1 MAGVNIVVKGTTNG
15 TTTDSEGK
23 LGINADEGN
32 IGVFSFI
39 GYVSMEVR
47 VAGQSVLDVALQ
59 KDVKSLNEVVVNAG
73 YYTTT
78 KETQTG
84 NIVKIEAK
92 DIEKQPVSNPLAA
105 LQGRVAGLEIT
116 QSTGVPGG
124 NYQVRIR
131 GTNSLS
137 NGNDPLYIIDGVPFT
152 STSMSFR
159 ETSGSILGNP
169 NPAVSQ
175 GSSTLNSINPS
186 DIESIE
192 VLKDADATAIYGSR
206 GSNGVILIT
215 TKKGKTGQT
224 KVDFNLYSGIAQ
236 VPHQMDLLSTSTYL
250 EMKREAFKN
259 DVRIPNVDNSPDL
272 LVWDTT
278 RYTNWQ
284 KELIGGTANITDAQ
298 LSISGGE

>member
-1 MAGVNIVVKGTTNG
+1 MKLKKETEAKDKDQSMLNEDKNDDRYGAVMQINGNVTDATTQQPMAGVNIVVKGTTNG
-15 TTTDSEGK
+15 TSTDAEGK
-23 LGINADEGN
+23 YGINAEDGD
-32 IGVFSFI
+32 IIVFYFI
-39 GYVSMEVR
+39 GYTSVEMKVG
-47 VAGQSVLDVALQ
+47 GQSIMDVAMQ
-59 KDVKSLNEVVVNAG
+59 VDVKSLDEVVVNAG

-169 NPAVSQ
+169 NPAASQ
-175 GSSTLNSINPS
+175 GSSPLNSINPS

-224 KVDFNLYSGIAQ
+224 KVDFNFYS
-236 VPHQMDLLSTSTYL
+236 
-250 EMKREAFKN
+250 
-259 DVRIPNVDNSPDL
+259 
-272 LVWDTT
+272 
-278 RYTNWQ
+278 
-284 KELIGGTANITDAQ
+284 
-298 LSISGGE
+298 

>member
-105 LQGRVAGLEIT
+105 LQGRVAGLEVI
-116 QSTGVPGG
+116 QQNGVPGG
-124 NYQVRIR
+124 NFQVRIR
-131 GTNSLS
+131 GTNSIAS
-137 NGNDPLYIIDGVPFT
+137 GNDPLYIIDGVPYT
-152 STSMSFR
+152 STSMSFL
-159 ETSGSILGNP
+159 ETSGNILGSP
-169 NPAVSQ
+169 SPIASR
-175 GSSTLNSINPS
+175 GSSPLNSLNPS

-206 GSNGVILIT
+206 GANGVILIT
-215 TKKGKTGQT
+215 TKKGKTGKT
-224 KVDFNLYSGIAQ
+224 KVDFNFYTGASNVANK
-236 VPHQMDLLSTSTYL
+236 MNLLGTQQYL
-250 EMKREAFKN
+250 E
-259 DVRIPNVDNSPDL
+259 
-272 LVWDTT
+272 
-278 RYTNWQ
+278 
-284 KELIGGTANITDAQ
+284 
-298 LSISGGE
+298 